1 MEGGERIKNDIG
13 FLPKK
18 YPAVLISSSVIML
31 KWKVS
36 LLVGSI
42 FMIFVSVG
50 SGLVEQY
57 FWREKFL
64 MDCDK

>member
-18 YPAVLISSSVIML
+18 YPALLISSPVIVL

-36 LLVGSI
+36 VPVRSI
-42 FMIFVSVG
+42 FMIFVSVA
-50 SGLVEQY
+50 SGWAER
-57 FWREKFL
+57 FFGREEFL
-64 MDCDK
+64 MD